1 LANHRARLLL
11 DFSSL
16 AAGQFL
22 SMVLGFVGFA
32 YLARTLSPDSY
43 GLVEY
48 AVGLA
53 ALAAIIIEGGLGPV
67 GALGVARDRSSAPA
81 LAGSI
86 LTARILL
93 AILLVPIVGI
103 SSWFTGQ
110 DWRVGMLIWLYAFS
124 LFAIPFKQD
133 WLLQG
138 LERMTYVAPGLAVR
152 SGVFALG
159 VLLIVHGSD
168 DLVWVGAIEIAAAAA
183 MAVYYLAA
191 QRAVGVRLTIDTRI
205 RRAAALIRTGAAVG
219 ASNIVWTLMMY
230 VPIFLVTNLSGPA
243 EAAWLGGA
251 QRIVYSLVSFS
262 ALYFFNLYPLIARRL
277 HEDRVQ
283 WERLMASSYRLV
295 GWLSL
300 GLALMSTLIAE
311 RVMTLAYGET
321 FSIAASVFTLY
332 IWLLPIR
339 LLSGH
344 ARWALVAAERQNMLL
359 LSEVLA
365 TIVLVV
371 LGAWLIPSRGALGAA
386 AAVVAANV
394 VGWLSAHV
402 LTEKYVGRL
411 PGIRETL
418 MPIGAALG
426 SIVLADALTSN
437 AVGRAVVAA
446 LTYSICMWL
455 AAHDLVDDLRRLSQ
469 AKRTVASQN

>member
-1 LANHRARLLL
+1 
-11 DFSSL
+11 
-16 AAGQFL
+16 
-22 SMVLGFVGFA
+22 MVLGFVGFA

-67 GALGVARDRSSAPA
+67 GALGIARDRSTAPA

-86 LTARILL
+86 LTARLLL
-93 AILLVPIVGI
+93 AILLVPIVGL
-103 SSWFTGQ
+103 SSWLTGQ
-110 DWRVGMLIWLYAFS
+110 DWRIAALIWLYAFS

-138 LERMTYVAPGLAVR
+138 LERMTHVAPALAVR

-168 DLVWVGAIEIAAAAA
+168 DLVWVGAVEITAAAA
-183 MAVYYLAA
+183 MAIYYLAA
-191 QRAVGVRLTIDTRI
+191 QRAAGVKLTLDTRI
-205 RRAAALIRTGAAVG
+205 RPAWSLIRTGAAVG

-230 VPIFLVTNLSGPA
+230 APIFLVTNLSGPA

-277 HEDRVQ
+277 HEDRAQ

-295 GWLSL
+295 GWISL
-300 GLALMSTLIAE
+300 GLALISTLIAE
-311 RVMTLAYGET
+311 RVMTIAYGET
-321 FSIAASVFTLY
+321 FAVAASVFALY
-332 IWLLPIR
+332 IWLLPVR

-344 ARWALVAAERQNMLL
+344 ARWALVAGEGQSLLL
-359 LSEVLA
+359 LSEALA
-365 TIVLVV
+365 TVVLVG
-371 LGAWLIPSRGALGAA
+371 LGAWLIPSRGAFGAA

-394 VGWLSAHV
+394 VGWLSAHA
-402 LTEKYVGRL
+402 LTEKYIGRL
-411 PGIRETL
+411 PGMRDTL
-418 MPIGAALG
+418 MPVAAALG
-426 SIVLADALTSN
+426 SIVLA
-437 AVGRAVVAA
+437 RAITANVIGGTLIAA
-446 LTYSICMWL
+446 FTYTVCMWL
-455 AAHDLVDDLRRLSQ
+455 TASDLISDMRRLSQ
-469 AKRTVASQN
+469 AKRTVPSSS